1 MNVQVRFRS
10 FSFNRFKTISVG
22 CQRSET
28 LDKVE
33 AQKITSDVLQN
44 INNMGIDG
52 DDDGDNGL
60 VTNFNSLTQEEL
72 A

>member
-1 MNVQVRFRS
+1 M
-10 FSFNRFKTISVG
+10 G

-33 AQKITSDVLQN
+33 AQKLTSDVLQN
-44 INNMGIDG
+44 INNMGVGG

>member
-1 MNVQVRFRS
+1 
-10 FSFNRFKTISVG
+10 VG

-44 INNMGIDG
+44 INNMGVGEDDG
-52 DDDGDNGL
+52 GDNGL

>member
-1 MNVQVRFRS
+1 MFRLDFTFLS
-10 FSFNRFKTISVG
+10 FKRFKTISVG

-44 INNMGIDG
+44 INNLGVGG

>member
-1 MNVQVRFRS
+1 MFRLDFTFLS
-10 FSFNRFKTISVG
+10 FKRFKTTSVG

-44 INNMGIDG
+44 INNLGVGG

>member
-1 MNVQVRFRS
+1 MFRLDFI
-10 FSFNRFKTISVG
+10 FSFKRYPKKISVG

-44 INNMGIDG
+44 INNMGVDG

-60 VTNFNSLTQEEL
+60 VTNFNSLTQDEL